1 MKEKFEKL
9 FKKLFSREVIL
20 YIIFG
25 VLTTL
30 VNWGAFYVLNGLCK
44 MNDNLANIIAI
55 VLAVL
60 FAYFT
65 NKDWVFHS
73 EAKNF
78 KERLAEFGKFMAG
91 RAFTMIL
98 EFGLDALLFR
108 TAIPKMITKVVIT
121 IIVVILNYFLSK
133 FFAFSKKKNKV

>member
-9 FKKLFSREVIL
+9 FKKLFSKEVIL
-20 YIIFG
+20 YVVFG

-30 VNWGAFYVLNGLCK
+30 VNWGVFYILNSPCK

-55 VLAVL
+55 IMAVL

-73 EAKNF
+73 EAENF
-78 KERLAEFGKFMAG
+78 KERLSEFGKFMAG

-98 EFGLDALLFR
+98 EFGLDAILFK
-108 TAIPKMITKVVIT
+108 TAIPKMITKVAITVIV
-121 IIVVILNYFLSK
+121 IVLNYFLSK

>member
-1 MKEKFEKL
+1 
-9 FKKLFSREVIL
+9 
-20 YIIFG
+20 
-25 VLTTL
+25 
-30 VNWGAFYVLNGLCK
+30 

-133 FFAFSKKKNKV
+133 FFAFKKKEK

>member
-1 MKEKFEKL
+1 MKEKFNEL
-9 FKKLFSREVIL
+9 TKKLFSKEVIL
-20 YIIFG
+20 YVVFG

-30 VNWGAFYVLNGLCK
+30 VNWGVFYILNSLCK
-44 MNDNLANIIAI
+44 MEDNAANVIAVI
-55 VLAVL
+55 AAVL

-91 RAFTMIL
+91 RAFTMVL
-98 EFGLDALLFR
+98 EIGLDALLFK
-108 TAIPKMITKVVIT
+108 TTIPKMVTKVVVT
-121 IIVVILNYFLSK
+121 VIVVILNYFLSK
-133 FFAFSKKKNKV
+133 FFAFSKKKSK

>member
-1 MKEKFEKL
+1 
-9 FKKLFSREVIL
+9 
-20 YIIFG
+20 
-25 VLTTL
+25 
-30 VNWGAFYVLNGLCK
+30 

-55 VLAVL
+55 IMSVL

-78 KERLAEFGKFMAG
+78 KQRSAEFGKFMAG

-98 EFGLDALLFR
+98 EFGLDALLFK
-108 TAIPKMITKVVIT
+108 TSIPKMVTKVVIT
-121 IIVVILNYFLSK
+121 IIVVILNYFFSK
-133 FFAFSKKKNKV
+133 FFAFKKKENQ